1 MINNVITT
9 FVMTYR
15 LSLFLFDNRRLQ
27 SRYNGSLNSLATSVN
42 SVYNIND
49 LQNECVALQKNPPE
63 LKTTP
68 CGSIGTTSEPDIRYG
83 GICEINVCRTISNK
97 KCQFPF
103 RYVHCNVNISKI
115 SIILKI
121 LNI

>member
-68 CGSIGTTSEPDIRYG
+68 CGSIGTASEPDTRYG
-83 GICEINVCRTISNK
+83 GICEINTCRTTSSK

-103 RYVHCNVNISKI
+103 RYVHGIVKMITIKMI
-115 SIILKI
+115 TKK
-121 LNI
+121 